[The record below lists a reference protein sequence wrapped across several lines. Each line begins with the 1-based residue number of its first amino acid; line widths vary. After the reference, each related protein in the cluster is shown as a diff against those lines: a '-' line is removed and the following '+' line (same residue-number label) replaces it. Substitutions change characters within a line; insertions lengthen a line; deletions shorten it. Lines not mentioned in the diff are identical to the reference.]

1 MNETVEET
9 RVDEGISLDD
19 YPYEAFWQ
27 EESEP
32 EPERPK
38 LRREALILL
47 ITFLLPTLLILL
59 EVLTGGVTPLVHSA
73 KTALPH
79 LLPAVH
85 F

>member
-9 RVDEGISLDD
+9 RVDEGMPLDN
-19 YPYEAFWQ
+19 YPYETIWM
-27 EESEP
+27 EEP
-32 EPERPK
+32 EPEKRPA

-59 EVLTGGVTPLVHSA
+59 EALTGGLSPVIHFT
-73 KTALPH
+73 KTALPD